1 MCLWPPE
8 AARSNPR
15 CTNAFRDWHR
25 SCRWDTGRRRSL
37 HACHSLHQKE
47 VIVFQSC
54 FDYRVRFHPMI
65 LYPCLLMWPNTEG
78 WNIEG
83 SENLMRHSKLGTRLQ
98 HCEENIILSFI
109 IRIIPD
115 RLQHVEWGY
124 ILSKHSERV
133 HVYQVAHFP
142 HTVIMISA
150 KISHNKGYFCRGAIR
165 ILIMTGTSIPAPCF
179 PPNIL
184 FSWQTDKF
192 DFFSRWLRLL
202 SWHL

>member
-1 MCLWPPE
+1 MLSAIGTDLVDLTPG
-8 AARSNPR
+8 AGDRFMLA
-15 CTNAFRDWHR
+15 TAH
-25 SCRWDTGRRRSL
+25 T
-37 HACHSLHQKE
+37 KKM
-47 VIVFQSC
+47 IVFQSC

-98 HCEENIILSFI
+98 HCEQNIISFI

-150 KISHNKGYFCRGAIR
+150 KISHNKGSFVVGRYVYLSWREQRSLHHSVLQI
-165 ILIMTGTSIPAPCF
+165 
-179 PPNIL
+179 

-192 DFFSRWLRLL
+192 DFFLGDWAGI
-202 SWHL
+202 